1 VDPVCCPPWTFIFGA
16 PAQTYLFW
24 IKEWDEAAGTFVHG
38 SRFNFKTQIRTGLTL
53 LKGTAT
59 WPECLK
65 LIPVSLY
72 GRNTGVIKHLWYV
85 NAFS

>member
-1 VDPVCCPPWTFIFGA
+1 M
-16 PAQTYLFW
+16 
-24 IKEWDEAAGTFVHG
+24 
-38 SRFNFKTQIRTGLTL
+38 GLTL

-85 NAFS
+85 NGVPSASFLPTVLSEVQALYPVE